1 MTAINDAAAA
11 ARETARTSAGQFGTQ
26 EHSAPEATLVLAE
39 PDLRTSA
46 LTNIE
51 RALADDTEAL
61 EHARQHIEDSAGD
74 TWRPSLH
81 YVQYDDQLTTEQLDA
96 YLRGDEE
103 PLDEIIERFE
113 DDDSYADR
121 VDEAVEE
128 IFGRRADEFDD
139 DVAYELRELVRE
151 WDDSTLV
158 SDLAAHNRT
167 ALIQLPAAADD
178 DAFGQALEDASR
190 SISSATCATHGG
202 KWGDEV
208 VCPTCT
214 TAMGE
219 AYTLTD
225 GNPDALCDRH
235 GGTWGDDPTCHDCT
249 DSDGNAQDPM
259 GPTAAMEKLFQK
271 TLSDAGVPWNEQ
283 NAAAIREL
291 IAETSLDA
299 EYQAAEQW
307 RLRLLTY
314 TDPNELALSSY
325 STHGDTPRTVTVNGP
340 HLLLQDPWNGRGH
353 TVQLTGEYTIGVDED
368 RPARLDDQ
376 LGYGS
381 FDKVAGVHKPAF
393 AAHVDVVAD
402 DRP

>member
-1 MTAINDAAAA
+1 MSSINDAAAA
-11 ARETARTSAGQFGTQ
+11 ARETARTTTGQFGTQ
-26 EHSAPEATLVLAE
+26 EHSAPEATLVTAE
-39 PDLRTSA
+39 PDLRAAA
-46 LTNIE
+46 LTSIE
-51 RALADDTEAL
+51 RVLAGEPDAL
-61 EHARQHIEDSAGD
+61 EHARQYISESAGES
-74 TWRPSLH
+74 WRPSLH
-81 YVQYDDQLTTEQLDA
+81 FVGYDDQLTTEQLDA

-103 PLDEIIERFE
+103 PLDEIVERFE

-121 VDEAVEE
+121 VDEAIAD

-139 DVAYELRELVRE
+139 DVAYELRELVRD

-167 ALIQLPAAADD
+167 ALVQLPAAADD
-178 DAFGQALEDASR
+178 DTFGQALAQASQ
-190 SISSATCATHGG
+190 STSTAICANHLG

-219 AYTLTD
+219 AYTLTG
-225 GNPDALCDRH
+225 GNPAAMCDRH
-235 GGTWGDDPTCHDCT
+235 GGTWGEDPTCSDCT

-259 GPTAAMEKLFQK
+259 GPTAALQKVFEK
-271 TLSDAGVPWNEQ
+271 TLSDAGVPWSEQ

-291 IAETSLDA
+291 IAETSLDT

-325 STHGDTPRTVTVNGP
+325 STHGDAPRTVTVNGP
-340 HLLLQDPWNGRGH
+340 YLLLQDPWNGRGH
-353 TVQLTGEYTIGVDED
+353 TVQLTGEYTTCVDED
-368 RPARLDDQ
+368 RPARLDDAM
-376 LGYGS
+376 GYGS
-381 FDKVAGVHKPAF
+381 FDKVAGVYKPAF

-402 DRP
+402 GRP